1 MRSGNKQP
9 TEQAKRGTRF
19 PLIALTYLTLV
30 SVAGAQ
36 AGPRSMIRLEAKGA
50 RADLQEDAS
59 SLRLERATR
68 LSAQLL
74 EDTQWANQFQRAVL
88 QARLGEAW
96 FPVDPHMGKQLLQ
109 SAVSVVAGDPSDL
122 AAKERKAQ
130 LDSARIVL
138 KVVMPLDRELGD
150 RLLQVVEEQSRAES
164 ARSDSDAGD
173 RTQEARDFGDAARA
187 IIRDDPRRAA
197 DLGKLFLQ
205 MRGTDMKMLSG
216 SLQIRAAGQMSGL
229 FASLRLADR
238 EAADQLFLQGIA
250 SASRDYDYNVL
261 FTLGELAFPAIA
273 DPARQPLPADLQA
286 ALLAVMVDGLS
297 LVWQS
302 EPDRERGCRLAPIAA
317 RLLPAFAP
325 SQRATVEE
333 ALRACA
339 GSAPSSPGDEIQDEM
354 RDRRSSADYLEAAE
368 AEADARR
375 RCQYK
380 SKAAFRALL
389 QEGDSIAA
397 LNIWDHFT
405 AEERDSCPTWAAD
418 RELAAGKAIQAL
430 YLRQDV
436 HGMQF
441 ILDHTPQQSRPKL
454 QLSTAAMLLSSEDKA
469 LGSWMLLEA
478 RRTLEKTDVDD
489 PSVYLMLLTTGAD
502 ISPGEIAQVLPLV
515 VSGINRIALRKTQTQ
530 PSLVRAG
537 HDLAPYHFSL
547 SMLAVDPVF
556 MEGSIAALESAEQ
569 RASFRLGLLHVAL
582 EQYREK
588 QP

>member
-1 MRSGNKQP
+1 MVR
-9 TEQAKRGTRF
+9 
-19 PLIALTYLTLV
+19 V
-30 SVAGAQ
+30 
-36 AGPRSMIRLEAKGA
+36 EAKAA
-50 RADLQEDAS
+50 RADLHDDVS
-59 SLRLERATR
+59 SVRLERATR

-74 EDTQWANQFQRAVL
+74 EDTQWANPFQRAVL

-96 FPVDPHMGKQLLQ
+96 FPVDPHKGKQLLQ
-109 SAVSVVAGDPSDL
+109 SAVSVVAGDPPDL

-150 RLLQVVEEQSRAES
+150 RLLRAMEEKSRAES
-164 ARSDSDAGD
+164 ARQDPDAGD
-173 RTQEARDFGDAARA
+173 RTQEARDLGDAARA

-216 SLQIRAAGQMSGL
+216 TLQIRAAGQMSGL
-229 FASLRLADR
+229 FASLRLADQ

-250 SASRDYDYNVL
+250 SASQDYDYNVL
-261 FTLGELAFPAIA
+261 FTLSELAFPTIA

-297 LVWQS
+297 LAWQS
-302 EPDRERGCRLAPIAA
+302 EPERERGCRLAPIGA

-325 SQRATVEE
+325 PQKAAVEE

-339 GSAPSSPGDEIQDEM
+339 GSTQSEPRSEFPGSEFEDEI

-368 AEADARR
+368 TAADTRR
-375 RCQYK
+375 RCEFK

-389 QEGDSIAA
+389 QEGDAIRA

-405 AEERDSCPTWAAD
+405 TDERASCSTWAAD
-418 RELAAGKAIQAL
+418 RELAAGKAIEAL
-430 YLRQDV
+430 YLRQDF
-436 HGMQF
+436 HGIQA

-454 QLSTAAMLLSSEDKA
+454 QLSTAAMLLSGEDKT
-469 LGSWMLLEA
+469 LGAWMLLEA
-478 RRTLEKTDVDD
+478 RRTLEKTAVDD

-515 VSGINRIALRKTQTQ
+515 VSGINRIALGKTDSQ
-530 PSLVRAG
+530 PNAPRAC
-537 HDLAPYHFSL
+537 HDLAPYHFGV

-556 MEGSIAALESAEQ
+556 MEGSIALLESAEQ
-569 RASFRLGLLHVAL
+569 RACFRLGLLHVAL
-582 EQYREK
+582 EQMRGK